1 MCGIVGAIAQ
11 RNVSPILL
19 EGLRRLEYR
28 GYDSVGVAVINDQQM
43 LRERSTERVADLQ
56 LRCKEANLRGLVGIG
71 HTRWATHGAP
81 TTNNAHPH
89 FSADERIAVVHNG
102 IIENYEPLRARL
114 IEDGY
119 TFSSETDTEVIVN
132 LIHQYFLIEKD
143 IVKATQ
149 SAMHELKGAY
159 AIGVMC
165 VDTPDR
171 VVCGRF
177 GSPLVLGLGIEEGF
191 FASDVSALLPVTNRM
206 MYLEEGDIATLTLNE
221 IAIIDKEGKP
231 QTRIIETIEQGVDAA
246 ELGHYRHYMQ
256 KEIFEQPRVV
266 SETIEA
272 ALSYGLEPA
281 LFGENAAHLLPHAKA
296 VNILACG
303 TSYHAGLVARYW
315 IEKIAGIPC
324 QVEIASEYRY
334 RTSVPNPDA
343 LVVVI
348 SQSGET
354 ADTLSALKHAQSLGH
369 DKTLAICNV
378 AQSALVRATQMRFL
392 TLAGQEIGV
401 ASTKA
406 FTTQLV
412 GLFILANTLAKIHG
426 RLSVEDETNHLSA
439 LRALPNEL
447 NQVLALEPLFEAW
460 AKKLEYAHNA
470 LFIGRHVMYP
480 IVMEGALK
488 LKEISYIHAEAYAA
502 GELKH
507 GPLALVDKSM
517 PVIALV
523 PNDELLDKCKSNIQE
538 VAAREG
544 DLLILTDAPEIQT
557 QPNREV
563 IHLPVH
569 SGILAPIVYTLP
581 LQLLAYHTALKKGTD
596 VDKPR
601 NLAKSV
607 TVE

>member
-11 RNVSPILL
+11 RNVNPILL

-28 GYDSVGVAVINDQQM
+28 GYDSVGIAVINDQQM
-43 LRERSTERVADLQ
+43 LRMRSTERVADLDA
-56 LRCKEANLRGLVGIG
+56 RCKEADFRGLVGIG

-81 TTNNAHPH
+81 NETNAHPH
-89 FSADERIAVVHNG
+89 FSEDGLISVVHNG
-102 IIENYEPLRARL
+102 IIENYELLRERL
-114 IEDGY
+114 GAQGY
-119 TFSSETDTEVIVN
+119 TFVSDTDTEVIVN
-132 LIHQYFLIEKD
+132 LIHQYFLQQKD
-143 IVKATQ
+143 IFKATQ
-149 SAMHELKGAY
+149 AACAELKGAY

-165 VDTPDR
+165 QQIPDT
-171 VVCGRF
+171 VICARF
-177 GSPLVLGLGIEEGF
+177 GSPLVLGLGIEENF

-206 MYLEEGDIATLTLNE
+206 VYLEEGDVVALTLTHVT
-221 IAIIDKEGKP
+221 IIDKEGEV
-231 QTRIIETIEQGVDAA
+231 QHRAEETAEQGADAA
-246 ELGHYRHYMQ
+246 DLGHYRHYMQ

-266 SETIEA
+266 SETVES
-272 ALSYGLEPA
+272 ALRYGFHPA
-281 LFGENAAHLLPHAKA
+281 LFGEQAASLLPTVKA

-315 IEKIAGIPC
+315 FESIAKIPC

-334 RTSVPNPDA
+334 RDSVPNPDA
-343 LVVVI
+343 LIVVI

-354 ADTLSALKHAQSLGH
+354 ADTMSALKHAQALGH

-378 AQSALVRATQMRFL
+378 AQSALVRATNMRFL

-412 GLFILANTLAKIHG
+412 GLFVLANTLASLNHH
-426 RLSVEDETNHLSA
+426 LTAHDESANIAA
-439 LRALPNEL
+439 LRALPQAL
-447 NQVLALEPLFEAW
+447 NHVLSLEPQLEVW

-470 LFIGRHVMYP
+470 LFIGRHVMFP
-480 IVMEGALK
+480 IAMEGALK

-507 GPLALVDKSM
+507 GPLALVDKAM
-517 PVIALV
+517 PVIAIAPDDALI
-523 PNDELLDKCKSNIQE
+523 DKFKSNIQE
-538 VAAREG
+538 VAARGG
-544 DLLILTDAPEIQT
+544 DLLIITDAKEILDQSGM
-557 QPNREV
+557 EV
-563 IHLPVH
+563 IHLPEH
-569 SGILAPIVYTLP
+569 AGILAPILFTLP
-581 LQLLAYHTALKKGTD
+581 LQLLSYHTAVNKGTD

>member
-43 LRERSTERVADLQ
+43 LRERSTQRVADLQ

-149 SAMHELKGAY
+149 NAMHELKGAY

-165 VDTPDR
+165 ADTPDR

-272 ALSYGLEPA
+272 ALSYGFHPA
-281 LFGENAAHLLPHAKA
+281 VFGENAAHLLPQAKA

-334 RTSVPNPDA
+334 RTSVPNSDA

-378 AQSALVRATQMRFL
+378 PQSALVRATKMRFL

-426 RLSVEDETNHLSA
+426 RLSVTDETDHLSA

-447 NQVLALEPLFEAW
+447 NQILTLEPLFEAW

-480 IVMEGALK
+480 IAMEGALK

-544 DLLILTDAPEIQT
+544 DLLILTDAKEIQA
-557 QPNREV
+557 QPNMEV
-563 IHLPVH
+563 IHLPIH

-581 LQLLAYHTALKKGTD
+581 LQLLSYHTALKKGTD